1 MSEQAAHWQKQKSS
15 AIAAMFGL
23 SFVTGI
29 VIAALSSQNAVS
41 GMPLGIQLVAN
52 VLLFV
57 FGFRWLGAD
66 SAQRDIRRPMWL
78 NVGIVLLAA
87 VFVPYYLYKTR
98 AEGARLAPILNFFG
112 LVLGCAVTS
121 AVGATLMGVFA
132 PGTGTPATL

>member
-1 MSEQAAHWQKQKSS
+1 MNDQATLWQKQKSS
-15 AIAAMFGL
+15 AITAMFGL
-23 SFVTGI
+23 SLITGI
-29 VIAALSSQNAVS
+29 VIAALSPQNAAS

-57 FGFRWLGAD
+57 LGFRWLGAD
-66 SAQRDIRRPMWL
+66 SAERDIRRPMWL

-98 AEGARLAPILNFFG
+98 PAGARLAPILNFFG

-121 AVGATLMGVFA
+121 AVGATLMGTFSAA
-132 PGTGTPATL
+132 PGTPATL